1 PTGLDRQTF
10 KPGET
15 RIRETLGWGSSDF
28 VMGYVGRLTHLK
40 GVDLLA
46 RAFQMISEKLPF
58 SRLLM
63 IGDGEEEKN
72 LQSLLKRE
80 MQSGRVHLVGGLP
93 QAVLPDWYRSMNLLI
108 MPSRYENFSNAVL
121 EGLACGV
128 PFLASNVGGNRI
140 YADS

>member
-1 PTGLDRQTF
+1 
-10 KPGET
+10 
-15 RIRETLGWGSSDF
+15 
-28 VMGYVGRLTHLK
+28 
-40 GVDLLA
+40 
-46 RAFQMISEKLPF
+46 MISDKLPF

-140 YADS
+140 YADSGSGWLFESESTESLANQMVEIANSPVECANRGKVGIAFT

>member
-1 PTGLDRQTF
+1 
-10 KPGET
+10 
-15 RIRETLGWGSSDF
+15 
-28 VMGYVGRLTHLK
+28 
-40 GVDLLA
+40 
-46 RAFQMISEKLPF
+46 MISDKLPF

-108 MPSRYENFSNAVL
+108 MPSRFETFSNAVL
-121 EGLACGV
+121 EWLACGV
-128 PFLASNVGGNRI
+128 HCLASEVGGNLLSVETCRGWLSSDVSS
-140 YADS
+140 YA